1 MSLGHNVVEQLFLD
15 LTPDLVYL
23 HGAGIQVIEPWAT
36 QYVDAIKDAR
46 YGDAIWARYHMFGEV
61 SNGMIEGLTVI
72 ESITQDAMGYK
83 ENAPAQYAEAVDF
96 YKGNS
101 SVDGHTDVIEII
113 MSVDVEDLTGKYI
126 PEGG

>member
-1 MSLGHNVVEQLFLD
+1 MSLNHKMVEQLFLD
-15 LTPDLVYL
+15 LPIDQVLRRE
-23 HGAGIQVIEPWAT
+23 GIQPIEPWAT
-36 QYVDAIKDAR
+36 NYVNAIKDTR

-83 ENAPAQYAEAVDF
+83 KHAPEQYAEAVSF

-101 SVDGHTDVIEII
+101 SADGHTDVIEVI
-113 MSVDVEDLTGKYI
+113 MRVDVEDLTGKYI
-126 PEGG
+126 PEDG